1 MRYILPTVVLVLFL
15 AACSTDFVLESEWKD
30 IPIVYGLVSV
40 DDAAHYIRVEKAF
53 LEPGG
58 NAEDIARIPDSLYY
72 GPEVTIEMKNLR
84 NGKVVV
90 LQRVDGAA
98 EGFPREAGI
107 FAEAPNILYKAGAQ
121 ELLLQG
127 GDEVTLTISRGD
139 GLPPVTADTRM
150 VGALEKVTNA
160 PPAVFSLGDYNA
172 TRRIS
177 WKADENAVLFDVRAT
192 MHYLESDPNNPTQFL
207 EKEAV
212 WVMSRNFERDG
223 GSTQVTFNFKS
234 EEFFQFVAGA
244 LEPLANGA
252 RRFVSLDFHITAA
265 GAEFA
270 ELQRIVQ
277 ANSGITSSN
286 QLPVYSNISEG
297 LGIFSSRARL
307 DITDITLAS
316 VSIDSLVN
324 GIYTRDLSFLE

>member
-1 MRYILPTVVLVLFL
+1 MLALVLS
-15 AACSTDFVLESEWKD
+15 ACSTDFVLESEWKD
-30 IPIVYGLVSV
+30 IPVVYGLVSV
-40 DDAAHYIRVEKAF
+40 NDTAHYIRVEKAF

-58 NAEDIARIPDSLYY
+58 NAEDIAQIADSLYY
-72 GPEVTIEMKNLR
+72 GPN
-84 NGKVVV
+84 VVV
-90 LQRVDGAA
+90 QLQNKNTGKTVTLQRVDGNL
-98 EGFPREAGI
+98 EGYPRESGV
-107 FAEAPNILYKAGAQ
+107 FAQAPNILYKIKYG
-121 ELLLQG
+121 ELLLKG
-127 GDEVTLTISRGD
+127 GDEMELTINRGD
-139 GLPPVTADTRM
+139 QLPLVTSNSKM

-160 PPAVFSLGDYNA
+160 PPAVFSLGDYNS

-212 WVMSRNFERDG
+212 WIMSRNFERDG

-270 ELQRIVQ
+270 DLQRIVQ

-307 DITDITLAS
+307 DIPDIMLAS
-316 VSIDSLVN
+316 VSIDSLAN
-324 GIYTRDLSFLE
+324 GIYTKDLSFLE